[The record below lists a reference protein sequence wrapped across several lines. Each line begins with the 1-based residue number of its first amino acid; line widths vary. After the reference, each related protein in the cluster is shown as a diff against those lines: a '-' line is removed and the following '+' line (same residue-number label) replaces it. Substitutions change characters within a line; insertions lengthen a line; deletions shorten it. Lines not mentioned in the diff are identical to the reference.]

1 MSYQERVEVREIIND
16 LLKRN
21 IIRPSTST
29 YDFAIAPVC
38 KKSGE
43 MRKCVDYRPL
53 NKIILRDNHPMPLA
67 DDCLEHLG
75 NKKYF
80 TLMDLKSG
88 FNQIKMHEDSVKL
101 NAFVTPDGQY
111 EYLRI
116 CYGLKNGHAVFQ
128 RFVNKVLRDLIE
140 ARLVVVYMDDILIAI
155 K

>member
-1 MSYQERVEVREIIND
+1 
-16 LLKRN
+16 
-21 IIRPSTST
+21 
-29 YDFAIAPVC
+29 
-38 KKSGE
+38 
-43 MRKCVDYRPL
+43 
-53 NKIILRDNHPMPLA
+53 
-67 DDCLEHLG
+67 
-75 NKKYF
+75 
-80 TLMDLKSG
+80 MDLKSG

-116 CYGLKNGHAVFQ
+116 PYGLKNGHAVFQ